1 MPRPIAS
8 IALAVTISLGSATVT
23 VAAQRTGNPP
33 GPPERPMQP
42 QAATSGQ
49 TPGSGMM
56 GQMGEGMMR
65 NPPMQGQ
72 MDAMQGCRC
81 CQRMAQMDREPPK
94 RR

>member
-1 MPRPIAS
+1 MPRPITT
-8 IALAVTISLGSATVT
+8 IALAATIALGSATAVGG
-23 VAAQRTGNPP
+23 AQRTGNPP
-33 GPPERPMQP
+33 GPDRTMQT
-42 QAATSGQ
+42 QAATAGQ
-49 TPGSGMM
+49 PGSGMM

-65 NPPMQGQ
+65 NPPMQGR